1 MAEDGWT
8 ERDALLRAGYID
20 PGAPC
25 LCFCCRCPRLP
36 CKNDWMGKRERIFL
50 KEMARGFKLRVA
62 LVATAEGRFDDEPR
76 DLVGLTV
83 FVKEYG
89 EGDVLEYSKARTPMG
104 SGS

>member
-1 MAEDGWT
+1 
-8 ERDALLRAGYID
+8 
-20 PGAPC
+20 
-25 LCFCCRCPRLP
+25 LP
-36 CKNDWMGKRERIFL
+36 
-50 KEMARGFKLRVA
+50 RGFKLRVA